1 VFLPPDKEIVVVSD
15 LKNELEALRLTAD
28 EATPRRRVW
37 LPVVLLVIVVVVALV
52 AWRASANF
60 GVPEVDTVR
69 AATRTQTTVVAGQ
82 PVLTASGYLVA
93 RRQAVVSAKIQG
105 RLQELRVE
113 EGSVVR
119 KGDIIARLENTDFVA
134 QVERSKAALNEFDAQ
149 KARAD
154 AAIQRAEADLA
165 ESRRQ
170 LNLST
175 RLLKDAVVSRDTY
188 DAAESRVRV
197 SDAQLAQARADRIQ
211 LDAQRAGA
219 QANVAY
225 IQAQLDNTVIRAP
238 FDGTVVKKMAEVGE
252 SVAPIPPGVNIST
265 ASGAIV
271 ALADLATLEM
281 EADVSESNVAQ
292 LKPNQNAD
300 VTVEAF
306 PDKHFK
312 AVLRQVIPTADRT
325 KATVMVKV
333 TLVNK
338 DETLKPEMSA
348 KVTFLESAPPNA
360 DTGASAGATAAIA
373 PASIM
378 VPTSAVVTRN
388 GTSQVFEVTQDTV
401 HARPIVAGV
410 SRQDEVTILKGLNG
424 GELLVNRPAETLKD
438 GDRVRLKK

>member
-1 VFLPPDKEIVVVSD
+1 MSSD
-15 LKNELEALRLTAD
+15 LKNELQALRLD
-28 EATPRRRVW
+28 PDDATPRRRW
-37 LPVVLLVIVVVVALV
+37 WIPAIVLLTVAGVGLWT
-52 AWRASANF
+52 WRASASF
-60 GVPEVDTVR
+60 GAVEVDTVR
-69 AATRTQTTVVAGQ
+69 AASRTQPIATAAGQ
-82 PVLTASGYLVA
+82 PVLTAAGYLVA

-105 RLQELRVE
+105 RLSELRVE

-119 KGDIIARLENTDFVA
+119 KGDVIARLENPDFVA
-134 QVERSKAALNEFDAQ
+134 QLERSKASLNEFESQ

-165 ESRRQ
+165 ENRRQ

-175 RLLKDAVVSRDTY
+175 RLLKDAVVSQDTY
-188 DAAESRVRV
+188 DAAVSRARI
-197 SDAQLAQARADRIQ
+197 SDAQLAQAKADRLQ

-219 QANVAY
+219 VANLNYA
-225 IQAQLDNTVIRAP
+225 QAQLDNTIIRAP

-292 LKPNQNAD
+292 LVPNQTAD
-300 VTVEAF
+300 VSVQAF

-333 TLVNK
+333 TLVDK
-338 DETLKPEMSA
+338 DNTLKPEMSA
-348 KVTFLESAPPNA
+348 KVTFLAPAAPAAASAES
-360 DTGASAGATAAIA
+360 GASSAVLPPTIVVPAT
-373 PASIM
+373 
-378 VPTSAVVTRN
+378 AVVTRA
-388 GTSQVFEVTQDTV
+388 GATQVFEVVQNV
-401 HARPIVAGV
+401 AHARPIASGI
-410 SRQDEVTILKGLNG
+410 SRQDEVTILKGLSG
-424 GELLVNRPAETLKD
+424 GELLVNHPPDTLKD
-438 GDRVRLKK
+438 GDRVRLKQ